1 MTVAIAPADAAEKL
15 CTPVESAE
23 DVGGSKC
30 AGKLVRTDIHESL
43 QK

>member
-1 MTVAIAPADAAEKL
+1 MMVAIAPADAAEKL

-30 AGKLVRTDIHESL
+30 ARKLVRTDIHDFI